1 MKTYTY
7 ESILRAVGQVLD
19 DADARGFSIHDDD
32 DGLVVETRDIT
43 GRPEMTLRFGLSDL
57 VELLDRKGIVDAQPR
72 MERKYN
78 EGTLADFLA
87 RHQLTRREL
96 VGAHR

>member
-19 DADARGFSIHDDD
+19 SADARGFSIHDDD
-32 DGLVVETRDIT
+32 DGLVVETRDSA
-43 GRPEMTLRFGLSDL
+43 GQPAMTLRLGLSDL
-57 VELLDRKGIVDAQPR
+57 VELLDRKDIVESQPR
-72 MERKYN
+72 VDRKYD

-87 RHQLTRREL
+87 RRQL
-96 VGAHR
+96 VGAHS

>member
-7 ESILRAVGQVLD
+7 ESILRRVGQVLD
-19 DADARGFSIHDDD
+19 NTDARGFSIHDDD
-32 DGLVVETRDIT
+32 DGLVVETRDSA
-43 GRPEMTLRFGLSDL
+43 GRPAMTLRLGLSDL
-57 VELLDRKGIVDAQPR
+57 IQLLDRKDVAEAQPR
-72 MERKYN
+72 IERKYD

-87 RHQLTRREL
+87 RHEL

>member
-43 GRPEMTLRFGLSDL
+43 GGPEMTLRFGLSDL

-72 MERKYN
+72 MERKYD

-87 RHQLTRREL
+87 RHELTRHEL